1 MNGHRLTRILTA
13 TLLAALLMIAEHEAF
28 AASAQLTLSPA
39 QSLAIRA
46 FVTTVLEKTVQARV
60 AIHKNDLTLAGQSL
74 SEARPLLELAL
85 AYRPTAE
92 VKALLHYVQ
101 AQMSIEDNKQT
112 LPELLPLYTALN
124 GMAPSSA
131 TKEAMTRLNKAKEA
145 LETGDRGKALEAFDA
160 MDKLLI
166 IDDID
171 LPLHAAQED
180 LNKAIQSLQKD
191 HKAPDPEVL
200 FSLETNLMLLLKSL
214 KPAPG

>member
-124 GMAPSSA
+124 SMAPSSA
-131 TKEAMTRLNKAKEA
+131 IKEAMTRLKVPPSEKFE
-145 LETGDRGKALEAFDA
+145 LFV
-160 MDKLLI
+160 
-166 IDDID
+166 
-171 LPLHAAQED
+171 
-180 LNKAIQSLQKD
+180 
-191 HKAPDPEVL
+191 PDSD
-200 FSLETNLMLLLKSL
+200 FSTSSIHNIHGRIHFTNLITSLILLSEL
-214 KPAPG
+214 